1 MIKVFLVEDE
11 ITIREGIKKR
21 MAWEE
26 NGFLFAGEA
35 DNGETALPMIKRIRP
50 DILITD
56 IKMPFTDGLEL
67 SRKVRESFPDI
78 KIILLSGYD
87 DFAYARKAIEIGVT
101 DYLLKP
107 VTANKLLEVLLEV
120 KQSLIG
126 ERKRQKL
133 LQEQI
138 CAGSENRS
146 LENYRFFEDL
156 ICARIP
162 VEELRKRGEA
172 VGIPGDA
179 GAYNLCLFKITGNG
193 FEDKE
198 AYREQLV
205 QLEHGLEEYFQ
216 TKPGIWYF
224 DRITE
229 GTALLAVGKDE
240 GKVQSLIEESLN
252 EFVKRVDA
260 AEFSYF
266 AGVGE
271 TVGGLEQI
279 PECFQSAD
287 KMFSYRFFSE
297 KSKILYSRR
306 DENEQR
312 QGRFNLLS
320 LDLDKKTVLNFLKSG
335 LKRDIRLFVDKY
347 LKKIGGG
354 YFDIL
359 MFRQYILL
367 DVNLV
372 VRQFLTEVGCGQE
385 EILCQFQA
393 FPNPELFTGSQESA
407 REYLIKC
414 FEMSMDLRDAA
425 AANKYTAVIE
435 HARNYINEHFA
446 DSQISLKITAAAVN
460 MSPNHFSKIFSQET
474 GMTFVEYL
482 TQRRMQRAKELLRTT
497 DIKISDVGYD
507 VGYKDFHYFYN
518 LFKKLEGCTP
528 RDYRRGETRDD
539 PHRKQTAIDDR

>member
-1 MIKVFLVEDE
+1 
-11 ITIREGIKKR
+11 
-21 MAWEE
+21 
-26 NGFLFAGEA
+26 
-35 DNGETALPMIKRIRP
+35 
-50 DILITD
+50 
-56 IKMPFTDGLEL
+56 
-67 SRKVRESFPDI
+67 
-78 KIILLSGYD
+78 
-87 DFAYARKAIEIGVT
+87 
-101 DYLLKP
+101 
-107 VTANKLLEVLLEV
+107 
-120 KQSLIG
+120 
-126 ERKRQKL
+126 
-133 LQEQI
+133 
-138 CAGSENRS
+138 
-146 LENYRFFEDL
+146 
-156 ICARIP
+156 
-162 VEELRKRGEA
+162 
-172 VGIPGDA
+172 
-179 GAYNLCLFKITGNG
+179 
-193 FEDKE
+193 
-198 AYREQLV
+198 
-205 QLEHGLEEYFQ
+205 
-216 TKPGIWYF
+216 
-224 DRITE
+224 
-229 GTALLAVGKDE
+229 
-240 GKVQSLIEESLN
+240 
-252 EFVKRVDA
+252 
-260 AEFSYF
+260 
-266 AGVGE
+266 
-271 TVGGLEQI
+271 
-279 PECFQSAD
+279 
-287 KMFSYRFFSE
+287 
-297 KSKILYSRR
+297 
-306 DENEQR
+306 
-312 QGRFNLLS
+312 
-320 LDLDKKTVLNFLKSG
+320 
-335 LKRDIRLFVDKY
+335 
-347 LKKIGGG
+347 
-354 YFDIL
+354 

>member
-11 ITIREGIKKR
+11 LNIREGIKKR
-21 MAWEE
+21 IAWEE

-35 DNGETALPMIKRIRP
+35 ENGETALPMIKRIRP

-67 SRKVRESFPDI
+67 SKKVIESFPDM

-87 DFAYARKAIEIGVT
+87 DFAYARKAIEIGVA

-107 VTANKLLEVLLEV
+107 VTARKLLEALMDA
-120 KQSLIG
+120 KQSLTG
-126 ERKRQKL
+126 ERKMQKF

-138 CAGSENRS
+138 RAGSENRK
-146 LENYRFFEDL
+146 LESYRFFENL
-156 ICARIP
+156 ICANIP
-162 VEELRKRGEA
+162 LEELRRRGEA
-172 VGIPGDA
+172 VGIPWDA

-193 FEDKE
+193 FENNGV
-198 AYREQLV
+198 YREQLV
-205 QLEHGLEEYFQ
+205 QLEHGLEEYFH

-229 GTALLAVGKDE
+229 GTALLAAGKDE
-240 GKVQSLIEESLN
+240 GKVQSLIEESIN
-252 EFVKRVDA
+252 EIVKRVEA
-260 AEFSYF
+260 LSEFSYF

-271 TVGGLEQI
+271 TVGGLDQI
-279 PECFQSAD
+279 PECYQSAN
-287 KMFSYRFFSE
+287 KVFSYRFFSE
-297 KSKILYSRR
+297 KSKVLYSGR
-306 DENEQR
+306 DKNELR
-312 QGRFNLLS
+312 EDCFNLLS
-320 LDLDKKTVLNFLKSG
+320 IDLDKKIVLNFLKNG
-335 LKRDIRLFVDKY
+335 LKRDICIFVDKY
-347 LKKIGGG
+347 LRKIGGG
-354 YFDIL
+354 IL
-359 MFRQYILL
+359 NSPMFQQYILL

-372 VRQFLTEVGCGQE
+372 VQQFLTEVKCGQE
-385 EILCQFQA
+385 EIRCQFKA
-393 FPNPELFTGSQESA
+393 FSNPELFTGSQENV

-435 HARNYINEHFA
+435 HARDYINEHFA
-446 DSQISLKITAAAVN
+446 DNQISLKVTAAAVN
-460 MSPNHFSKIFSQET
+460 MSPNHFSRIFSQEV

-482 TQRRMQRAKELLRTT
+482 TQRRMQRAKELLRST
-497 DIKISDVGYD
+497 DIKISNVGYD

-528 RDYRRGETRDD
+528 KDYRRRENRDN
-539 PHRKQTAIDDR
+539 P